1 MRWTAAR
8 PRPLCVRP
16 TPCCP
21 VIGAAGPVTAN
32 KYLQTNETRSSTF
45 TVPLAVCRCGG
56 RCAIGGRADRGAGS
70 VEDVQ
75 AEVAAGLVDRVDR
88 TRSLRIGLGLVLL
101 FSVQLLIDAIIGPL
115 LWLTLGLLWCTTSSL
130 GLVMANATALAIEE
144 AQGAAGTGSAI
155 LGALQ
160 AGVGAIVS
168 PIVRVA
174 GTATMVPMAIA
185 MLGSAVIAAGAT
197 ALTRPG

>member
-1 MRWTAAR
+1 
-8 PRPLCVRP
+8 
-16 TPCCP
+16 
-21 VIGAAGPVTAN
+21 
-32 KYLQTNETRSSTF
+32 
-45 TVPLAVCRCGG
+45 
-56 RCAIGGRADRGAGS
+56 
-70 VEDVQ
+70 
-75 AEVAAGLVDRVDR
+75 
-88 TRSLRIGLGLVLL
+88 LRIGLGLVLL
-101 FSVQLLIDAIIGPL
+101 FSVLLLIDAIIGPL

-144 AQGAAGTGSAI
+144 AQGAGGTGSAI